1 MTFNGTKLNL
11 HLTMLPGELKTV
23 HFILYKHGI
32 YIQLLDKIINKQLY
46 HVEVAI
52 TYKDGTIFHIQFA

>member
-1 MTFNGTKLNL
+1 MTFIGTKLNL

-32 YIQLLDKIINKQLY
+32 YIQNIGQDNK
-46 HVEVAI
+46 
-52 TYKDGTIFHIQFA
+52 